1 MGTKSSKGAWK
12 GKTCKNDGAE
22 GEESEVEGHADW
34 NEEWPE
40 DQQWPTEEGK
50 WEDTGEQGVCQQCC
64 VSTYGNGGIATST
77 EAISKKELELLKTQK
92 DFVMGKTQKDFVLD
106 YAIQLG
112 LQQKRLRWLIFLWV
126 SKMQAQRI

>member
-1 MGTKSSKGAWK
+1 MGAKSSKGAWK

-50 WEDTGEQGVCQQCC
+50 WEDTGEQGAFC
-64 VSTYGNGGIATST
+64 VSSAASARMVM
-77 EAISKKELELLKTQK
+77 EA
-92 DFVMGKTQKDFVLD
+92 
-106 YAIQLG
+106 QLP
-112 LQQKRLRWLIFLWV
+112 QQKPSARRSWSF
-126 SKMQAQRI
+126 